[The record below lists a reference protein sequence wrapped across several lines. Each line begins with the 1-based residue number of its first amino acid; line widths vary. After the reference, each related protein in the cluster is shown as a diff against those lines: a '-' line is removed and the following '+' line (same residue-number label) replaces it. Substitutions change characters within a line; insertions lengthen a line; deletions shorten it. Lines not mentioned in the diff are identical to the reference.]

1 MGYGIIDITG
11 QRFGRLTVDGFAYT
25 KNNRAYWNCICDCGT
40 HCVKMGK
47 YLRNGDTK
55 SCGCLNIDRVKE
67 MGLSNIKRNKYEI
80 LDDGKTVK
88 VYFNNSNNYFL
99 CDLDDWEPIADIFTW
114 FESEHGY
121 ARTSLGYDNKF
132 MFFHSYVLNEFPT
145 NYKVCDHINRNKL
158 DNRKINLRMT
168 TKQENNINQKRYKN
182 NKSGHTG
189 VYKNHNK
196 WHAIINYNGKSINCG
211 CFDTYDDAV
220 IAREKA
226 EVEIFGFVKEDGITI
241 DEHLI
246 TQKG

>member
-11 QRFGRLTVDGFAYT
+11 ERFGRLVVDSFAYT

-88 VYFNNSNNYFL
+88 VYFNNTDNYFL
-99 CDLDDWEPIADIFTW
+99 CDLEDWQPIADMFTW

-121 ARTSLGYDNKF
+121 ARTSLGHDNKF

-145 NYKVCDHINRNKL
+145 RYRVCDHINRNKL
-158 DNRKINLRMT
+158 DNRKNNLRMT
-168 TKQENNINQKRYKN
+168 TIQENNINQKTYKN
-182 NKSGHTG
+182 NKSGHVG
-189 VYKNHNK
+189 VYFQSS
-196 WHAIINYNGKSINCG
+196 NGKWVAHIGYKKRIIDCG
-211 CFDTYDDAV
+211 SYGTYEEAV
-220 IAREKA
+220 EAREKA
-226 EVEIFGFVKEDGITI
+226 ELEYFGFIKETGMCSA
-241 DEHLI
+241 
-246 TQKG
+246 